1 MLPDDETLL
10 LDMLIAARR
19 ASKYA
24 EGVSRGD
31 FEADLLLQDGVV
43 HQIQI
48 VGEAAGRVTEELK
61 DAHPEIPWRRV
72 IGMRHWL
79 VHGYRNL
86 DLDRVWD
93 TAQNWLPPLIAALQ
107 PLVPPDEDA

>member
-1 MLPDDETLL
+1 MLPDDGALL

-19 ASKYA
+19 AAKYA
-24 EGVSRGD
+24 EGVSRED
-31 FEADLLLQDGVV
+31 FNADPLLQDGIV

-48 VGEAAGRVTEELK
+48 VGEAAGRITEELR

-93 TAQNWLPPLIAALQ
+93 TAQNWLPPLIAALEL
-107 PLVPPDEDA
+107 LVPPEEDL